1 VKLDR
6 CLISKTN
13 MGWLRHQRLAH
24 VRMRNFHKL
33 QKDDNIL
40 RLTNIVLRKIGIAKL
55 AKLESKLEPII
66 MSRIL

>member
-1 VKLDR
+1 
-6 CLISKTN
+6 
-13 MGWLRHQRLAH
+13 
-24 VRMRNFHKL
+24 MRNFHKL

-55 AKLESKLEPII
+55 AKPESKLEPII